1 LPEKIEVVHASTD
14 GDLDPVYA
22 TLGRLLAGGLVI
34 APDQVLYALSEQI
47 GALAIRHRV
56 LTSFQYRQAVAAGG
70 LMSYGANAVDLFRLA
85 GAYTGRILK
94 GEKPGDLSVAQS
106 TKFEFVIN
114 LKTARTL
121 GIEVPNSMQL
131 LADEVIE

>member
-1 LPEKIEVVHASTD
+1 MPEKIEVVHASTD

-94 GEKPGDLSVAQS
+94 VEKPGDLSVAQS